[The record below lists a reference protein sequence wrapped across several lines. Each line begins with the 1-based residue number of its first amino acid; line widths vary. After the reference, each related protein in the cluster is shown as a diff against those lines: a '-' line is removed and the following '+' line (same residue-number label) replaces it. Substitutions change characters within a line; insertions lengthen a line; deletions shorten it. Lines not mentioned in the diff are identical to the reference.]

1 MLFSFDTG
9 ASPSGKA
16 PAFGAGIRG
25 FESLRPSHF
34 RTFQELVAHLG
45 GFFFGCAERKL
56 NVFLGGVGVS
66 ARQGPRL
73 FLRPPQAVFLCIMKE
88 QPTSEELFLFEGFN
102 GRLGQ
107 SSSSRLVAPG
117 RSFKF

>member
-1 MLFSFDTG
+1 M
-9 ASPSGKA
+9 
-16 PAFGAGIRG
+16 
-25 FESLRPSHF
+25 
-34 RTFQELVAHLG
+34 ELVAHSG
-45 GFFFGCAERKL
+45 GFFFGCAERKPY
-56 NVFLGGVGVS
+56 VFLGGIGIG
-66 ARQGPRL
+66 ARQEPRL
-73 FLRPPQAVFLCIMKE
+73 FFRPPQAVFLGIMKE

>member
-1 MLFSFDTG
+1 MSQNCT
-9 ASPSGKA
+9 
-16 PAFGAGIRG
+16 
-25 FESLRPSHF
+25 
-34 RTFQELVAHLG
+34 RTEIVARKG
-45 GFFFGCAERKL
+45 GFFFGFAEQKPD
-56 NVFLGGVGVS
+56 VFLGGIGIG
-66 ARQGPRL
+66 ARREPRL
-73 FLRPPQAVFLCIMKE
+73 FFRPPRAVFLDIMKE